1 MGTHPIFESDFDCLT
16 EMNSTVGSISALLSQ
31 TRSQGPRSGG
41 GGDDGDQMPHGVLL
55 IGGSMVRNIRAEFMD
70 AAQVIKFAYP
80 GITGKHLQN
89 QFNPHAGSAADRQHD
104 SVLFDFNTLN
114 VLEF

>member
-55 IGGSMVRNIRAEFMD
+55 IGDSMVRNIRAEFMD

-80 GITGKHLQN
+80 GITGKQLQN
-89 QFNPHAGSAADRQHD
+89 QFKVHLFSSSTNINHIQERVPAGA
-104 SVLFDFNTLN
+104 
-114 VLEF
+114 